1 MILSI
6 LSRRGSL
13 QAPVIRLFIFKYSIF
28 HETWLLGISSG
39 KTHYKILNLKIK
51 QVSVLIYRS
60 KNIQCVSSEGSI
72 HRVKSTLIIFEGFPV
87 LCMLFG
93 GHKFD
98 MSYTVKRVISNCW
111 LLDSLFQADV

>member
-28 HETWLLGISSG
+28 HETWLPGYQQW
-39 KTHYKILNLKIK
+39 KTHDKILNLKIVG
-51 QVSVLIYRS
+51 QRSNYRS
-60 KNIQCVSSEGSI
+60 KKYSVCKLWGLT
-72 HRVKSTLIIFEGFPV
+72 HRVKSTLIIFEGFPSPV
-87 LCMLFG
+87 YVTW